1 MAIIKKGYKLL
12 QDKGPIEF
20 KFKESTTEGGDSYT
34 YLNIDGEF
42 YKMKNPDTLT
52 IQLADDSLPN
62 GQLRILV
69 RRSDNDLL
77 DD

>member
-1 MAIIKKGYKLL
+1 MI
-12 QDKGPIEF
+12 QEKGPIEF
-20 KFKESTTEGGDSYT
+20 KFRESTTEGGDSYT

-42 YKMKNPDTLT
+42 YKMKNPDSLV
-52 IQLADDSLPN
+52 IELAEEILPK

-69 RRSDNDLL
+69 RRSDDDLL